1 MKTHKYTNDPKT
13 LLEQGKI
20 IVTENADSKFIHRVS
35 MVNLLLSGMS
45 PKVLSGFCGYSER
58 TLQAW
63 LKNVDESGWET
74 LMAVKQGG
82 RPSRLTDEHASKLHD
97 AVKCAPENFGYNV
110 WDGPSLSDY
119 IKSQFGIDYGVRAC
133 QNLLHRM
140 GFSLIRPQTYPS
152 LENPDDEARAGF
164 KKTDPGQPGQK
175 LNTCVSG

>member
-1 MKTHKYTNDPKT
+1 MKTHKYIHDPKI
-13 LLEQGKI
+13 LLEQGKT
-20 IVTENADSKFIHRVS
+20 IVTENAESKFIHRVS

-74 LMAVKQGG
+74 LMAVKQNG
-82 RPSRLTDEHASKLHD
+82 RPCRLTDEQVRKLHD
-97 AVKCAPENFGYNV
+97 AVKCDPDNFGYNV

-119 IKSQFGIDYGVRAC
+119 IKSEFGIDYGVRAC

-152 LENPDDEARAGF
+152 LENPDDDARAGF
-164 KKTDPGQPGQK
+164 KKNWARPAGTK
-175 LNTCVSG
+175 T

>member
-1 MKTHKYTNDPKT
+1 MKTHKYIHDPKI
-13 LLEQGKI
+13 LLEQGKT

-74 LMAVKQGG
+74 LMAVKQNG
-82 RPSRLTDEHASKLHD
+82 RPCRLTDEQVRKLHD
-97 AVKCAPENFGYNV
+97 AVKCDPDNFGYNV

-119 IKSQFGIDYGVRAC
+119 IKSEFGIDYGVRAC

-152 LENPDDEARAGF
+152 LENPDDDARAGF
-164 KKTDPGQPGQK
+164 KKNWPRPAGTK
-175 LNTCVSG
+175 T

>member
-1 MKTHKYTNDPKT
+1 MKVHKYINDPKT

-20 IVTENADSKFIHRVS
+20 IVTKNADNKFIHRVS

-58 TLQAW
+58 TLQSW

-74 LMAVKQGG
+74 LMAVKQKG
-82 RPSRLTDEHASKLHD
+82 RPNKLSDEQVNKLKD
-97 AVKCAPENFGYNV
+97 AVKSDPNNFGYNV
-110 WDGPSLSDY
+110 WDGPTLSDY
-119 IKSQFGIDYGVRAC
+119 IKSEFGINYGVRAC

-152 LENPDDEARAGF
+152 LENPDDEARADF
-164 KKTDPGQPGQK
+164 KKNCTRPIR
-175 LNTCVSG
+175 TES

>member
-1 MKTHKYTNDPKT
+1 MKTHKYINDPKT

-20 IVTENADSKFIHRVS
+20 IVTENSDNKFIHRVS

-45 PKVLSGFCGYSER
+45 PKELSGFCGYSER

-74 LMAVKQGG
+74 LMAVKQNG
-82 RPSRLTDEHASKLHD
+82 RPSRLTDEQVSKLHD
-97 AVKCAPENFGYNV
+97 AVKCNPDNFGYNV
-110 WDGPSLSDY
+110 WDGPALSDY
-119 IKSQFGIDYGVRAC
+119 IKSEFGIDYGVRAC

-152 LENPDDEARAGF
+152 LENPDDEARTGF
-164 KKTDPGQPGQK
+164 KK
-175 LNTCVSG
+175 N